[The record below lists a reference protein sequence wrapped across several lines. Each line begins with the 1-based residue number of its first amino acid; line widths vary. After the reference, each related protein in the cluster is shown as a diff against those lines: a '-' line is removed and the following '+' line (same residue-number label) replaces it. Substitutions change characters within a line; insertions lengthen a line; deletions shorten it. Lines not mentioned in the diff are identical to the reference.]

1 MNNLLY
7 ITLLPLSICA
17 GLYAILVTYQLQK
30 KYRLSYLSTYLYFQI
45 FINVF
50 GIYGILGQVIA
61 KEILQ
66 QSDSPIQTV
75 ETIGHFFSFLGIPF
89 LILAWY
95 MFIRLCREIIDKKLS
110 RTFNLS
116 YFFALI
122 FIFFGYGVVILLLNL
137 SDYGDERYT
146 VFSSAISYLYV
157 ALEVLVLVIALSQL
171 LIHSIKIKDE
181 NKRTAVQTFAFL
193 NLAFFSAGIILYLL
207 AIGSRSLAPIHLLVF
222 LAGNIP
228 PVLYWRAYLR
238 KHYTAPLPQE
248 TDAQTWNKFLTE
260 YHISKREEEVIR
272 ELCEGKTN
280 KEISDAL
287 FISLQTVKDHVYR
300 IYQKTDVKNRVQLIN
315 LIQSSRF

>member
-7 ITLLPLSICA
+7 FTLLPLSICA

-110 RTFNLS
+110 RAFNLS

-193 NLAFFSAGIILYLL
+193 NLALFSAGIILYLL
-207 AIGSRSLAPIHLLVF
+207 AVGSRSLAPIHLLVF

-228 PVLYWRAYLR
+228 PRPLLESLSEKTLHRAASPGDGRADMEQIL
-238 KHYTAPLPQE
+238 
-248 TDAQTWNKFLTE
+248 D
-260 YHISKREEEVIR
+260 
-272 ELCEGKTN
+272 
-280 KEISDAL
+280 
-287 FISLQTVKDHVYR
+287 
-300 IYQKTDVKNRVQLIN
+300 
-315 LIQSSRF
+315 